1 MTTTTTAASAVVCG
15 RPLRDIDVVAA
26 AARRPLPD
34 GPETETVAASGSAS
48 TFFGLLT
55 ASGVGDDDDGGG
67 RFWTLQDDEISAEA
81 VRCRLTDGP
90 EMETPAASGSA
101 STTSGSGSDEDENA
115 SKVVLFQCGPNDEA
129 DDDGAVESTSGFQS
143 AMISGVGDATGRAAE
158 SDASGVHLLSDNL
171 V

>member
-1 MTTTTTAASAVVCG
+1 VTTTTTAASAVVCG

-26 AARRPLPD
+26 AARRHLPD

-55 ASGVGDDDDGGG
+55 ASGFGDDDDGGGG

-101 STTSGSGSDEDENA
+101 STTSGSDEDENA
-115 SKVVLFQCGPNDEA
+115 SNVVLFQCGPNDEA
-129 DDDGAVESTSGFQS
+129 DDDGVVESTSGFQE
-143 AMISGVGDATGRAAE
+143 ALITGVGDGTGRAAE

>member
-15 RPLRDIDVVAA
+15 RPLRDIDVDAA
-26 AARRPLPD
+26 AARRHLPD

-55 ASGVGDDDDGGG
+55 ASGFGDDDDGGG

-101 STTSGSGSDEDENA
+101 STTSGSDEDENA

-143 AMISGVGDATGRAAE
+143 AMITGVGDAAGRAAE